1 MNNDTIKSLEKI
13 IDTISIPELL
23 IIQGTQLLLLSPHSK
38 DFIETQ
44 KIVIN
49 KTNIR
54 DVVKAICLQILNEVE
69 VNNEV
74 TNY

>member
-54 DVVKAICLQILNEVE
+54 DAVKAICLQILNEVE